1 MSRKVQAPDKNK
13 TDDTCPKCSVTV
25 TDSDSALECEL
36 CQMWYH
42 IKCQKLTEQEYKF
55 IGDHQSVHWY
65 CTLCNKNV
73 ASLLQMFGNLKQRQ
87 DKIDENF
94 GALQIEVV
102 NVVSEVKS
110 LNEKSSSTDKKLDDF
125 IEGGLTESM
134 LKSVDSKIEYMAN
147 KIKAEIGS
155 LSQEVKAV
163 KDLSTSNEIKL
174 ENAIE
179 AKLVEGLTKTFETK
193 FDDKVNSMKKDLV
206 PTFSEVV
213 AKHVDSKFG
222 EVSDDLSKVK
232 VVLGETK
239 KMAEEEKNKESRSHN
254 IIIYRAVET
263 SGTRDERQSR
273 DKAFCLELF
282 NDKLEVDVKNEDVKS
297 AFRIGKI
304 EGSQNPRPIL
314 VQFRERILK
323 NRVMESLSK
332 LKLAEEKFKKL
343 SITHD
348 MTPDERTECKKLV
361 EEAKKKQSEEQGE
374 YLWRVRGSPGQ
385 MKLIKLLK
393 H

>member
-1 MSRKVQAPDKNK
+1 MSRKVQVRDKNK
-13 TDDTCPKCSVTV
+13 NDDICPKCSVAV
-25 TDSDSALECEL
+25 TDSDSALECEI

-42 IKCQKLTEQEYKF
+42 IKCQKLTESEYNF
-55 IGDHQSVHWY
+55 IGDHKSVHWY
-65 CTLCNKNV
+65 CTLCNKNI

-87 DKIDENF
+87 DKIEESF
-94 GALQIEVV
+94 GALQKEVV

-125 IEGGLTESM
+125 IEGGLTESI

-163 KDLSTSNEIKL
+163 KELSSSNEIKL

-193 FDDKVNSMKKDLV
+193 FDDKVKSIKQDLV

-213 AKHVDSKFG
+213 AKHVDSKFV
-222 EVSDDLSKVK
+222 EVSEDLSKVK

-254 IIIYRAVET
+254 IIIYRAEET
-263 SGTRDERQSR
+263 SGTRDERQSY
-273 DKAFCLELF
+273 DKAFCLDLF
-282 NDKLEVDVKNEDVKS
+282 KKLDVDVKNENVKS
-297 AFRIGKI
+297 VFRIGKI
-304 EGSQNPRPIL
+304 EGSHNPRPIL
-314 VQFRERILK
+314 VQFRERIYK
-323 NRVMESLSK
+323 NQVIESLSK

-348 MTPDERTECKKLV
+348 MTPEERTECKKLV

-374 YLWRVRGSPGQ
+374 YFWRVRGSPGQ
-385 MKLIKLLK
+385 MKLIRLQK